1 MSISEWK
8 RRLGF
13 LLHRQREI
21 DDLESEMR
29 FHRELRAAKLIR
41 QGVSREDAGYA
52 AERRFGNKV

>member
-1 MSISEWK
+1 MSLSEWK

-29 FHRELRAAKLIR
+29 LHRELRAAKLIKE
-41 QGVSREDAGYA
+41 GIT
-52 AERRFGNKV
+52 RRRCLCR